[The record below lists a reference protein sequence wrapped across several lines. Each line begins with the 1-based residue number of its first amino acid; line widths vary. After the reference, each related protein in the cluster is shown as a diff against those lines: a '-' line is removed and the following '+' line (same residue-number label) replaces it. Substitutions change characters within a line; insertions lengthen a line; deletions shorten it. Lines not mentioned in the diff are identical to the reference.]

1 MKNLTGLGV
10 VLAVLV
16 FLTGCSSS
24 KPPSVLN
31 EKYHT
36 VIEVTGMK
44 QPWSSTEFKIDL
56 KDKKKVYV
64 TARDNAGNTM
74 QNVTLQFKEKFAK
87 TGMIIVEDVAEADIA
102 LLFGSVYMPEAN
114 STSGANGVNE
124 VEVSGKVG
132 AAIMT
137 GGLSLIGDM
146 FNSEKRAVLDGFLMT
161 EPMLENPLVKVGAG
175 VRFKSKNGSSWVI
188 SQQILDFKVINKSP
202 EVSVAVIDTLFEAW
216 RKEHIVE

>member
-1 MKNLTGLGV
+1 MKNLTGLSV
-10 VLAVLV
+10 AFAVL
-16 FLTGCSSS
+16 LLAGCGSS

-31 EKYHT
+31 EKYHS

-44 QPWSSTEFKIDL
+44 QPWSSTEYKINL

-102 LLFGSVYMPEAN
+102 LSVYMPEAN

-124 VEVSGKVG
+124 LEVSGKMG

-161 EPMLENPLVKVGAG
+161 EPMLENPLVKEGAG

>member
-1 MKNLTGLGV
+1 
-10 VLAVLV
+10 
-16 FLTGCSSS
+16 
-24 KPPSVLN
+24 
-31 EKYHT
+31 
-36 VIEVTGMK
+36 MK

-74 QNVTLQFKEKFAK
+74 QNITLQFKEKFAK
-87 TGMIIVEDVAEADIA
+87 TGMIMVDEVADADIA

-114 STSGANGVNE
+114 STSGENGVNE

-161 EPMLENPLVKVGAG
+161 EPMLENPLVKEGAG